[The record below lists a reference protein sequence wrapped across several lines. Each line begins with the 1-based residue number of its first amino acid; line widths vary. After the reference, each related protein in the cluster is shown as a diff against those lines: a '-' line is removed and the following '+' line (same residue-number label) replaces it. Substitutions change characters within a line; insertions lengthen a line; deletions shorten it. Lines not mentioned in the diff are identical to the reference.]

1 MSSANIRNGILNG
14 LQPRQ
19 VAYIFR
25 DFIRLEA
32 SGGILLILFTALALV
47 WANSQWSDAYFEL
60 WQAKFTIGLGSW
72 VLSKPLLLWIND
84 GLMALFFFVVGLEIK
99 REVLAGELS
108 SPSRAA
114 LPLVAAIGGMAAP
127 AIIYTL
133 FNIGTDGT
141 VGWGIPMATD
151 IAFTLGALALLGSRV
166 PLALKVF
173 VTAVAIV
180 DDIGAVLVIA
190 LFYTENIAFNS
201 LAIGGGILLALIAFN
216 RLHVHQTWPYALLG
230 ISLWLAFLFS
240 GVHATIAGVLLAMT
254 IPASMRVD
262 EEAFM
267 DEVRDDLAAL
277 EQAHAQLHVVT
288 NRAERQAAVQ
298 ALSDSSYKVE
308 TPLQRFEHTLH
319 PWTTYV
325 ILPLFAFANAG
336 VTLSGGGFANVLQ
349 SRVAL
354 GIIAGL
360 IAGKSVGVSLFSWLA
375 VRLGIAELPSN
386 LSWYQVL
393 GVSFLTGIGF
403 TMSLFISTLAF
414 GQGDLLSVAKLGI
427 ITGSVIAG
435 IVGWTVLRLTPTQT
449 ETAQSLPEDAAAGD

>member
-1 MSSANIRNGILNG
+1 MLSAKIRNGTLNG

-19 VAYIFR
+19 VTYIFR
-25 DFIRLEA
+25 EFVRLEA

-99 REVLAGELS
+99 REILAGELS

-114 LPLVAAIGGMAAP
+114 LPLAAAIGGMAVP
-127 AIIYTL
+127 ATIYTV
-133 FNIGTDGT
+133 FNIGTDGA

-166 PLALKVF
+166 PLTLKVF

-190 LFYTENIAFNS
+190 LFYTDNIAFDS
-201 LAIGGGILLALIAFN
+201 LAIGGGLLLALIALN
-216 RLHVHQTWPYALLG
+216 RLHMRRTWPYALLG
-230 ISLWLAFLFS
+230 IGLWLAFLFS
-240 GVHATIAGVLLAMT
+240 GVHATIAGILLSLT

-262 EEAFM
+262 EQAFM
-267 DEVRDDLAAL
+267 DEVREDLAAL
-277 EQAHAQLHVVT
+277 EQAHAQLHGAR

-298 ALSDSSYKVE
+298 ALSDASYKVE
-308 TPLQRFEHTLH
+308 TPLQRFEHALH
-319 PWTTYV
+319 PWTTFV
-325 ILPLFAFANAG
+325 VLPLFAFANAG
-336 VTLSGGGFANVLQ
+336 VALSGQGFANAFQ

-360 IAGKSVGVSLFSWLA
+360 IVGKSVGVSLFSWLA
-375 VRLGIAELPSN
+375 VRLGIAELPIS
-386 LSWYQVL
+386 LSWRQVL

-414 GQGDLLSVAKLGI
+414 GQGELLSVAKLGI
-427 ITGSVIAG
+427 ITASVIAG
-435 IVGWTVLRLTPTQT
+435 IIGWTLLRLTPPQT
-449 ETAQSLPEDAAAGD
+449 AKAQSLSASAAAGD